1 MNRIREL
8 RKYKNITQEYL
19 AQQLGVVKLTI
30 SKWERGI
37 HQIKSD
43 KAEMLSSILGVP
55 LPYLLGID
63 DVSEQDLPV
72 YKQCILE
79 LNNVSINLLRNIDKL
94 TSQNLSDIKRE
105 ARNLYESLVRLQC
118 EAERIETWKRVK
130 NHSTGNRIKELRKA
144 NKLTPQRVSGKIRDF
159 PLELFK
165 CGKWEN
171 LSFIPKMSKL
181 ADFFGVSITDL
192 LTFLDPKGWIKLKSL
207 GMQKATIPKFVADWY
222 EGHKDDFEGNLFRC
236 IDQDA
241 RSF

>member
-8 RKYKNITQEYL
+8 RKDKNITQEYL
-19 AQQLGVVKLTI
+19 AQQLGVAKLTI

-43 KAEMLSSILGVP
+43 KAEMLCSILGVS

-63 DVSEQDLPV
+63 DVSEHDLPV

-118 EAERIETWKRVK
+118 EAERIEKWK
-130 NHSTGNRIKELRKA
+130 
-144 NKLTPQRVSGKIRDF
+144 
-159 PLELFK
+159 
-165 CGKWEN
+165 
-171 LSFIPKMSKL
+171 
-181 ADFFGVSITDL
+181 
-192 LTFLDPKGWIKLKSL
+192 KS
-207 GMQKATIPKFVADWY
+207 
-222 EGHKDDFEGNLFRC
+222 
-236 IDQDA
+236 
-241 RSF
+241 